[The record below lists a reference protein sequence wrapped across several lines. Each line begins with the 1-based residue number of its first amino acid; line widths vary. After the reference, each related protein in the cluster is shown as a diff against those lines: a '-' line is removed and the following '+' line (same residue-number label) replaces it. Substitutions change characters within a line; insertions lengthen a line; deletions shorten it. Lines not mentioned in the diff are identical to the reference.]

1 MGKRELCR
9 WYGNLSQIIITDN
22 RAGKVICPIARMRVF
37 MNKFLLLLIAAMC
50 RGEASAQDPSTVHYV
65 GNLTESPLSV
75 PTIDIRDSEVLDTTF
90 LRATYRFH
98 YRVDPTRNQANTWIH
113 LDVGNRYVKS
123 SIDDYFRRDSLYTYR
138 FKSLVSSCSVG
149 RIPCEEVLYRFS
161 DRTAIV
167 FNRETDGPAALWV
180 YEECFPEIDWKIS
193 EKAAV
198 SIFGYP
204 CHQAT
209 GSFGGRTWTVWFT
222 SRVPVAFGPW
232 KLYGLPG
239 LVVLAEE
246 AESCYRFELIRVRAV
261 RRPIVWYQCLYK
273 RTTREKWRAYE
284 KGLHEHPTDFVG
296 DDVWYM
302 YRGQRLDDSWSIPYN
317 PIERE

>member
-1 MGKRELCR
+1 M
-9 WYGNLSQIIITDN
+9 
-22 RAGKVICPIARMRVF
+22 
-37 MNKFLLLLIAAMC
+37 
-50 RGEASAQDPSTVHYV
+50 
-65 GNLTESPLSV
+65 
-75 PTIDIRDSEVLDTTF
+75 LDTAF

-98 YRVDPTRNQANTWIH
+98 YRTDPTNDQANTWIH

-123 SIDDYFRRDSLYTYR
+123 GIDDYFRRDSLYTYK
-138 FKSLVSSCSVG
+138 FKSLVSSYSVG

-161 DRTAIV
+161 DRRAIV
-167 FNRETDGPAALWV
+167 FNRETDGSAVLWV
-180 YEECFPEIDWKIS
+180 YEECFPEIDWEIS
-193 EKAAV
+193 EEASAT
-198 SIFGYP
+198 ILGYP
-204 CHQAT
+204 CQQAV

-222 SRVPVAFGPW
+222 SQVPVVFGPW
-232 KLYGLPG
+232 KLCGLPG

-246 AESCYRFELIRVRAV
+246 SESCYRFELIRVRAV
-261 RRPIVWYQCLYK
+261 RRPIVWYHCPYK

-284 KGLHEHPTDFVG
+284 KGLHEHPVDFVG